1 MAWDD
6 AISEP
11 VKTAKPA
18 SEDTS
23 YDMEEYSAPANES
36 TFGRLS
42 RYVKKAA
49 KESGLTKGGKITGE
63 SLAKTLVAGPLEAA
77 GTLASGAVAT
87 PAAGL
92 TGLVAGVGQG
102 VKNIAQEAW
111 AGFPTKPAPA
121 PIKTRED
128 YLAALKQREENP
140 PDENM
145 SALDR
150 AAQVTKA
157 VQSGMTYKPRT
168 ASGEAITEAAALPFS
183 LASEYG
189 GKLGGAVGKEI
200 GGAIGG
206 QRGEIY
212 GEAAGR
218 AVGEVGPGV
227 AATAL
232 GAEGAIGEAG
242 YKGRPVAPSTPKQ
255 AQAIKGQALGY
266 VLPPSEA
273 NPTLLNKFITGY
285 GGKIQTQQEASI
297 KNQAVTNSLVKQA
310 LGVAQDVDL
319 SYDVLDAVRREAG
332 KSYQAI
338 KNTKE
343 PIYSNQKYKD
353 AIRDLSADWQV
364 AERDFPE
371 IKTSKANITELQKTM
386 NKPYISPTGAIEMI
400 KDLRGNATANFKDF
414 TDPSKQALAKAQ
426 RKMADALEDLVE
438 DNLKENTLVYKKDK
452 NKAAAEV
459 VSRQKGMGPE
469 LESDAE
475 NLLREYRA
483 ARQVIAKSYDVEAA
497 LLDPTGNVNAQRLGK
512 LLKDQKISG
521 HLKDVA
527 EFATTFKKATQ
538 MPETIGATP
547 GISPLDIATA
557 GIEGGTALAAGKPG
571 LAAGLMG
578 TVVGRPVAR
587 GMGLSE
593 KYQRGPASAQQY
605 DMSGRQ
611 LIRKLA
617 PTLGAGAQKANIAE
631 EAQPYISG
639 EYQ

>member
-23 YDMEEYSAPANES
+23 YDMEEYSAPSNES

-42 RYVKKAA
+42 RYAKKAA
-49 KESGLTKGGKITGE
+49 KESGLTKGGKVTGE

-77 GTLASGAVAT
+77 GTLVTGAVAT
-87 PAAGL
+87 PIAGL
-92 TGLVAGVGQG
+92 TGLVAGAGQG
-102 VKNIAQEAW
+102 AKNLAQEAW
-111 AGFPTKPAPA
+111 AGFPTKPAAA

-168 ASGEAITEAAALPFS
+168 ASGETITEAAALPFS

-206 QRGEIY
+206 QRGEVY
-212 GEAAGR
+212 GEATGR
-218 AVGEVGPGV
+218 AIGEIGPGV
-227 AATAL
+227 AATAM

-319 SYDVLDAVRREAG
+319 SYDVLDAVRKQAG
-332 KSYQAI
+332 KSYQKI
-338 KNTKE
+338 KDTKE

-371 IKTSKANITELQKTM
+371 IKNSKTNITELQKTM
-386 NKPYISPTGAIEMI
+386 DKPYISPTGAIEMI

-438 DNLKENTLVYKKDK
+438 DNLKQNTLVT
-452 NKAAAEV
+452 KANPDLV
-459 VSRQKGMGPE
+459 
-469 LESDAE
+469 
-475 NLLREYRA
+475 REYRA

-593 KYQRGPASAQQY
+593 RYQRGPASAQQY